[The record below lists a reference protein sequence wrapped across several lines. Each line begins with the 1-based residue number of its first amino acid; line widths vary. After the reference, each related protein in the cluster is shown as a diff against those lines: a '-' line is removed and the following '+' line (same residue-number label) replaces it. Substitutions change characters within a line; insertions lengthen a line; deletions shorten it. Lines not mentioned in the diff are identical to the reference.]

1 MQKKLISI
9 VLSLILVLSLAACG
23 ADKTPSD
30 NTVEDPSS
38 SEESSST
45 VPEPPKVEYALNTL
59 TGETNLAKEAE
70 GTKPIAITVNNIRV
84 AQAVQCGIHKADVVF
99 ETEVE
104 GGITRLLALFA
115 DPTNV
120 EKIGSVRSLRV
131 VFVDLAAGMNALVV
145 HHGID
150 PTYCVPYLASSNVV
164 SHQIGS
170 KVDGYREKNGLASEH
185 TLFTNG
191 KLLDG
196 VLSAKGK
203 DKGGNK
209 TAWLNFRD
217 TDEKVAASE
226 QAASKLSVT
235 FSGSVTTQFIY
246 DAEAKRYARARK
258 GVEYKD
264 AASGEREL
272 FTNVFVLKTTI
283 TPYPN
288 NVHKKVYLE
297 SGSGYYATAG
307 TIVPIKWQKGASNN
321 NFKFTLEDGTPLT
334 VNQGNSYVCIAG
346 NSQPFTFE

>member
-185 TLFTNG
+185 TLFTSG

-321 NFKFTLEDGTPLT
+321 NFKFTLEDGTSLT

>member
-1 MQKKLISI
+1 MQKRLISI

-30 NTVEDPSS
+30 LTI
-38 SEESSST
+38 EESSST
-45 VPEPPKVEYALNTL
+45 PSSTPEPEPPKPVYALNTL

-84 AQAVQCGIHKADVVF
+84 AQSVQCGLHKADVVF

-104 GGITRLLALFA
+104 GGITRLLAMFA

-150 PTYCVPYLASSNVV
+150 PTYCVPYLAASKVV

-185 TLFTNG
+185 TLFTSG

-217 TDEKVAASE
+217 TDEKLAPSD
-226 QAASKLSVT
+226 QTASKLSVT

-246 DAEAKRYARARK
+246 DAEAKKYARARK
-258 GVEYKD
+258 DVEYKD

-288 NVHKKVYLE
+288 KVHKKVYLE
-297 SGSGYYATAG
+297 GGDGYYATAG
-307 TIVPIKWQKGASNN
+307 GIVPIKWQKGASSE
-321 NFKFTLEDGTPLT
+321 NFKFTNVDGSPLT
-334 VNQGNSYVCIAG
+334 VNQGNSYVCIAS